1 MHSLS
6 LATKSTRLQE
16 KTKHTEYISCYWY
29 TLRKMFFCCIVKVPR
44 LVYRSWT
51 IPCPFRVLIQVM
63 TGILG
68 TSPGRSTVFT
78 SLRAR
83 RRASHFPRLCMLV
96 SVGSLTQMTRYNV
109 AEFNRYP
116 VISFHGQIVP
126 SQIVP
131 ISSQIVPQNSQFVPQ
146 KSQFVPHTLYL
157 FSKCVNVIRV
167 QSGFFIRLFWSDFF
181 VERTDYFVHHQA
193 NEFTMC
199 LGCRWISSSSFM
211 CFNLLLTFFSFPVPS
226 FSTRK

>member
-1 MHSLS
+1 
-6 LATKSTRLQE
+6 
-16 KTKHTEYISCYWY
+16 
-29 TLRKMFFCCIVKVPR
+29 
-44 LVYRSWT
+44 
-51 IPCPFRVLIQVM
+51 M

-126 SQIVP
+126 SKHDGSP
-131 ISSQIVPQNSQFVPQ
+131 FRFLFLLSFSKQ
-146 KSQFVPHTLYL
+146 KNITLSHTLHARINGTT
-157 FSKCVNVIRV
+157 CADD
-167 QSGFFIRLFWSDFF
+167 Q
-181 VERTDYFVHHQA
+181 
-193 NEFTMC
+193 
-199 LGCRWISSSSFM
+199 IS
-211 CFNLLLTFFSFPVPS
+211 
-226 FSTRK
+226 